1 MYYKTVSPGSI
12 GHPEAKF
19 LDTANLAAK
28 CGYEGYW
35 FNPFQDFEGDP
46 AETRAALRKYGLKAA
61 GCNLPVEYRKD
72 EATYRAD
79 MELLPQRVAFARAI
93 GITRFMTWIVP
104 WSDSLTCEQ
113 NMEQHARRLRPA
125 CELLKDNG
133 IILGLE
139 FQGPPKL
146 RKNVKYEFVYNL
158 DGILSLGEAIGTG
171 NCGVI
176 LDSWHWDLAGQVF
189 DDFDKLT
196 YPGMAVAAHIAD
208 APANV
213 PADEQED
220 LLRRLPGTTGIINI
234 EAFFAGLR
242 KVGFDGPVIVEPFE
256 KFLSGVP
263 TEESFKIAMKA
274 MNRVW
279 PD

>member
-1 MYYKTVSPGSI
+1 MFYKAVSPGSI
-12 GHPEAKF
+12 GHKSATFKQ
-19 LDTANLAAK
+19 AAALAAK

-35 FNPFQDFEGDP
+35 FNPELDFQGDP
-46 AETRAALRKYGLKAA
+46 AETRELLQRYNLKAA
-61 GCNLPVEYRKD
+61 GFNLPVEYRKD
-72 EATYRAD
+72 EETYQAGMRTLAAKI
-79 MELLPQRVAFARAI
+79 EFARAI
-93 GITRFMTWIVP
+93 GITRCMTWIVP
-104 WSDSLTCEQ
+104 HSDTLTCEE
-113 NMEQHARRLRPA
+113 NMAQHARRLRPA
-125 CELLKDNG
+125 CELLKDCG
-133 IILGLE
+133 MTLGLE

-146 RKNVKYEFVYNL
+146 RKGVKHTFVYNL
-158 DGILSLGEAIGTG
+158 DGILELGRAIGTG

-189 DDFDKLT
+189 ADFDKIS
-196 YPGMAVAAHIAD
+196 YPSMAVAVHIAD

-234 EAFFAGLR
+234 EAFFAGLT

-256 KFLSGVP
+256 AFLSGVSM
-263 TEESFKIAMKA
+263 EQSFRIAMKA